1 MNNPTQTSAGPDGS
15 LTSAPAPV
23 SPIATSRTRG
33 PRLSGVTWLVW
44 RQHRAGFWTLLAAT
58 AVTVA
63 LLVHQRA
70 DMLDHLTAHG
80 YGRPDSASDEWLAGI
95 HPQRLQFVSYG
106 FGFIPLVLGVFLGAP
121 LLAGDLENGTA
132 KLVASQSVSPSR
144 WLATKLVV
152 SALVVIVCTAA
163 LSIAFGRWWGPVKY
177 EATVL
182 GWSDGPAF
190 DNTGPVP
197 VALTLFTVVS
207 GVAIGMLLRRTLISM
222 IVTFAF
228 AVVVQVVWHF
238 QRLNLGHVITV
249 TTDKGVG
256 PGAPRVPLPEAALEI
271 DHWLLSSSGQT
282 YGWGTCA
289 HETSQKVCTQKYDLV
304 GWSVDYLPISQM
316 SSMQWF
322 GASILF
328 ALTAAVAVFIFIWG
342 RKRLV

>member
-1 MNNPTQTSAGPDGS
+1 MSNLTKTPAGPNAATGSDGS
-15 LTSAPAPV
+15 TA
-23 SPIATSRTRG
+23 SPMATRG
-33 PRLSGVTWLVW
+33 PRLSGVTWLIW

-58 AVTVA
+58 AVTVT

-70 DMLDHLTAHG
+70 NLLDYLTAHG
-80 YGRPDSASDEWLAGI
+80 WPHSTSDKWLVGV

-106 FGFIPLVLGVFLGAP
+106 LGFIPIVLGVFLGAP

-144 WLATKLVV
+144 WLATKLGI

-182 GWSDGPAF
+182 GWSDGAAF

-222 IVTFAF
+222 LVTFAF
-228 AVVVQVVWHF
+228 AVVVQVVWHL
-238 QRLNLGHVITV
+238 QRLNLGHVVTV
-249 TTDKGVG
+249 TTDRGVG
-256 PGAPRVPLPEAALEI
+256 PDAPRAQLPEAALEI
-271 DHWLLSSSGQT
+271 DRWLISSSGQT

-289 HETSQKVCTQKYDLV
+289 HETSEKVCTQKYDLV
-304 GWSVDYLPISQM
+304 GWRVDYLPISQM

-322 GASILF
+322 GASVLF
-328 ALTAAVAVFIFIWG
+328 ALTAAVAVFIFIWC